1 MKQKREKKQE
11 NQLYAACCSD
21 RGIIRGNN
29 EDNIYF
35 DGKYLEAESSG
46 TDGILRASYNVPL
59 KSDDGGILFAVFD
72 GIGGSQC
79 GEYAS
84 FIAAHTADAFCSMI
98 LDAVAGDDRKL
109 ITASLDMLYEDM
121 NIAVFHGNREYNAV
135 DMGTTA
141 VSLFFYAGR
150 AWCSN
155 VGDSRCY
162 LLRSNELYRISKDH
176 TTEEALNALG
186 FRGIK
191 PQLTQ
196 CVGMDPDNTRIIVSQ
211 KDFPFA
217 RGDVFLLCSDGLTDM
232 VKESQIREIL
242 SGTDDPEACAAAL
255 TKTARKNGGRDNITV
270 IVIRI

>member
-1 MKQKREKKQE
+1 MKQKRAKERKY
-11 NQLYAACCSD
+11 QLQAACCSD

-35 DGKYLEAESSG
+35 DRKYLEAESSG

-98 LDAVAGDDRKL
+98 LDAVAG
-109 ITASLDMLYEDM
+109 
-121 NIAVFHGNREYNAV
+121 EYNAV

-162 LLRSNELYRISKDH
+162 LLRGDELYRISTDH

-232 VKESQIREIL
+232 AADEEIAAVLGESENPA
-242 SGTDDPEACAAAL
+242 SAL
-255 TKTARKNGGRDNITV
+255 VELALKNGGRDNVTC
-270 IVIRI
+270 IVIENAEKQD